1 MASGG
6 PASSGRDAQGV
17 LSRTAFFVATPCLLV
32 TTLADTDLP
41 AVFSAS
47 LVVTATSSA
56 AVACMY
62 VASAVPR
69 HRPAGETAI
78 GAMASGYVNA
88 GNLGIPIAIYV
99 LGDVSF
105 VAPSLLFQLAVFAPV
120 ITTILD
126 TVSTDRSEGDGPAWI
141 RVATQPLRNPITIG
155 SGVGLMLSATGWQLP
170 QFVESPIELM
180 GALAIPAMLIAFGI
194 SLRGA
199 ELPGIADTAASLWTV
214 VALKNLVQP
223 LLAYLIGVSVL
234 GLHGLTLEAVVIT
247 AALPTAQNVFTY
259 AVRYEQGVVLAR
271 ECALV
276 TTIVSIPV
284 LFVVTRT
291 AVVNAHPAML
301 RTAAVARPSHLF
313 ADLGTPNGC
322 MLVVPGL
329 R

>member
-1 MASGG
+1 VGG
-6 PASSGRDAQGV
+6 ILQGFAVIGTIIAVGYAFGRAGVLGPEAQNV

-32 TTLADTDLP
+32 TTLADTNLP
-41 AVFSAS
+41 TVFSAS
-47 LVVTATSSA
+47 LVVTATSSV
-56 AVACMY
+56 AVACLY
-62 VASAVPR
+62 VASAIPR

-126 TVSTDRSEGDGPAWI
+126 TFSTDRPEGTGISWT
-141 RVATQPLRNPITIG
+141 RVASQPLRNPISIG
-155 SGVGLMLSATGWQLP
+155 SAVGLVLAATGWRLP

-194 SLRGA
+194 SLHGA
-199 ELPGIADTAASLWTV
+199 ELPGVSDTATSLWSV
-214 VALKNLVQP
+214 VALKNVVQP
-223 LLAYLIGVSVL
+223 LLAFLIGAFVL
-234 GLHGLTLEAVVIT
+234 GLDGLTLEAVVIT

-284 LFVVTRT
+284 LFMVT
-291 AVVNAHPAML
+291 VL
-301 RTAAVARPSHLF
+301 LS
-313 ADLGTPNGC
+313 
-322 MLVVPGL
+322 
-329 R
+329 